1 MRIAARLQWQYGEK
15 NNASIKCST
24 RPIDL
29 PTSAVTLEMGNGYVD
44 GHARETLELL
54 RTCPAL
60 AARLT

>member
-1 MRIAARLQWQYGEK
+1 MRIAARLQ
-15 NNASIKCST
+15 
-24 RPIDL
+24 DL